1 MHGIKKLLSCE
12 KQKSEGIFAEF
23 GLAKVGPSCA
33 KYLLIHLNERDTSV
47 MLEMGNNQ
55 RGDSAMIFEILFYKA
70 ETLFETRVNRKRD
83 TNTSTMTG

>member
-1 MHGIKKLLSCE
+1 
-12 KQKSEGIFAEF
+12 
-23 GLAKVGPSCA
+23 
-33 KYLLIHLNERDTSV
+33 

-70 ETLFETRVNRKRD
+70 ETLFERRVNRKRD